1 VRALCPP
8 SAVRLAAALT
18 VGTAREE
25 RAFAHPTADG
35 HQGRNDQNLTC
46 GGFFTSSATVKVS
59 IGFWL
64 R

>member
-1 VRALCPP
+1 MCESKSPKWGEGVPP
-8 SAVRLAAALT
+8 SVGKGRTSNPSPVAAISRNQNFT
-18 VGTAREE
+18 V
-25 RAFAHPTADG
+25 
-35 HQGRNDQNLTC
+35 